1 MGLRS
6 VVTATGTG
14 HHGVATAAACAKL
27 DLVCEIFMGDFDMER
42 NPSNVLL
49 MNHLGAKVKMVV
61 KGTFKDAISDAI
73 RSWIENLETSY
84 FLGGVAVGP
93 HPCPTM
99 VREFQSII
107 GKETRKQALEKWGG
121 EPEVLVACVGSGS
134 NALGLFHEFI
144 GDPNVR
150 LIGVE
155 AAGVGLHSGRH
166 SATLTRGEVGV
177 YHGAMSYVLQDE
189 DGQIMK
195 PYSVGVGM
203 EYPAVSPELSY
214 LKDIGRLECYTVTD
228 EEAMQAYKRVCNLE
242 GIYPAL
248 ETCHALAFLDKLCPT
263 LPDGTKVVVNCSGRD
278 DEDAHTRSSMH
289 IQSVYTN

>member
-228 EEAMQAYKRVCNLE
+228 EEAMQ
-242 GIYPAL
+242 GII
-248 ETCHALAFLDKLCPT
+248 
-263 LPDGTKVVVNCSGRD
+263 NS
-278 DEDAHTRSSMH
+278 
-289 IQSVYTN
+289 